1 MATFAIIENNIVTN
15 TILADTLEDAQL
27 ITNST
32 CVEFTETN
40 PAGIGWTYDGTS
52 FIELIDPNFVSE
64 AMDLTNLPTP
74 GEPTILPREND
85 MTAENN

>member
-32 CVEFTETN
+32 CVEFTETT
-40 PAGIGWTYDGTS
+40 PAGIGWTYD
-52 FIELIDPNFVSE
+52 
-64 AMDLTNLPTP
+64 
-74 GEPTILPREND
+74 
-85 MTAENN
+85 

>member
-32 CVEFTETN
+32 CVEFTETP
-40 PAGIGWTYDGTS
+40 PAGIGWTYD
-52 FIELIDPNFVSE
+52 
-64 AMDLTNLPTP
+64 
-74 GEPTILPREND
+74 
-85 MTAENN
+85 